1 VKHQDSRL
9 LVDLSLAK
17 RVLVHLITNANLY
30 SLPGKPIRIA
40 TQVRGG
46 FHNISVSDQGPGI
59 DNTEIDHIFDKFYRG
74 KGQRSRVH
82 GTGMGLPIAKAIVES
97 HGGTMR
103 VVSRPGQG
111 SVFTFSLPTA
121 Q

>member
-1 VKHQDSRL
+1 MRERFL
-9 LVDLSLAK
+9 
-17 RVLVHLITNANLY
+17 
-30 SLPGKPIRIA
+30 
-40 TQVRGG
+40 
-46 FHNISVSDQGPGI
+46 NISVSDQGPGL
-59 DNTEIDHIFDKFYRG
+59 DNTEIDHIFENFYRG